1 VKIEYKHRVA
11 FGLVLLLLGI
21 AIEIIWKGVF
31 SLIASLFTLF
41 GLILIIGSA
50 LRHLK
55 FGEGPESDER
65 TTKLGA
71 FALAYSWLVT
81 FIFVSLLLWLDIYN
95 LVKMSAYQA
104 LSLTLVVS
112 TVAAGV
118 FQWFFRRKGDV
129 D

>member
-1 VKIEYKHRVA
+1 MKIEYKHRVA

-55 FGEGPESDER
+55 FGEGPERDER

-104 LSLTLVVS
+104 LSLTLAVA

-129 D
+129 A